1 MGAAITINGGYQ
13 VTLKNQNSTVAVY
26 SDNGGNTIQ
35 GGDYNYNI
43 DLQGPSANLILGNGN
58 DTINAG
64 DGNYSISLG
73 DTAGG
78 GQYNVTVNASNA
90 LSNDTIFTTG
100 VATLSSNGS
109 FGLTTYLAGNGTIA
123 AGIDLITS
131 NNGVEAS
138 VQSGSA
144 TINAT
149 NLFGASTLIGAS
161 GNDVF
166 AASKWSNE
174 TLTGGL
180 GSDTFS
186 FEAATVRNDVITD
199 FTQGSDQLYIEG
211 MSWADLQGH
220 FSAVGSNTVISLND
234 GTQITLDGITNLTTN
249 DITTV
254 KPI

>member
-35 GGDYNYNI
+35 GGNYNYNI
-43 DLQGPSANLILGNGN
+43 DLQGPSANLILGNAI

-78 GQYNVTVNASNA
+78 GQYNVTVNASSL
-90 LSNDTIFTTG
+90 LSNDTVFTTG
-100 VATLSSNGS
+100 NATITGP
-109 FGLTTYLAGNGTIA
+109 FDIKTYLAGNGTVA
-123 AGIDLITS
+123 SGIDLIS
-131 NNGVEAS
+131 NGNTFEAS

-149 NLFGASTLIGAS
+149 NSFGEGTLIGAS

-174 TLTGGL
+174 TL
-180 GSDTFS
+180 F
-186 FEAATVRNDVITD
+186 
-199 FTQGSDQLYIEG
+199 
-211 MSWADLQGH
+211 
-220 FSAVGSNTVISLND
+220 
-234 GTQITLDGITNLTTN
+234 
-249 DITTV
+249 
-254 KPI
+254 K